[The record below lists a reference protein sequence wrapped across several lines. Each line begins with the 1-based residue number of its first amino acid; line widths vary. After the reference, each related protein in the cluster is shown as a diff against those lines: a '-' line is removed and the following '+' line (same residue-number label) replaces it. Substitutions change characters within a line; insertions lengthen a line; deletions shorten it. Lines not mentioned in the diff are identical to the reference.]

1 MIKINLEASIAKIVS
16 NESSPKNEKKDRKAR
31 ESKSSVN
38 HDKVDL
44 EIFRAILRA
53 TALDIK
59 QTLTEDNRAVRNG
72 ILVSGLLLNLP
83 KFQKNDPTNRAIV
96 LESISSLQERSLV
109 RSIDHGK
116 FQFVSATN
124 GGHYYV
130 APDGRV
136 VTNFFGRNKNPLV
149 ALFEQMA
156 AKSAAQTETVIE
168 ETVIEET
175 VIEETVIEETVIE
188 ETEVTDFSGMEPY
201 EEPGE
206 IEDLDDSEDCEEDSG
221 LNSDTPEE

>member
-38 HDKVDL
+38 HDEIDL
-44 EIFRAILRA
+44 VVFRAILRA

-59 QTLTEDNRAVRNG
+59 QTLTEDNRAIRNG

-156 AKSAAQTETVIE
+156 AKSAAQTEVSETEVTETEVTENE
-168 ETVIEET
+168 ETESVI
-175 VIEETVIEETVIE
+175 
-188 ETEVTDFSGMEPY
+188 EVTDFSGMEEY
-201 EEPGE
+201 QEPVGE
-206 IEDLDDSEDCEEDSG
+206 FEDDDFNYRESN
-221 LNSDTPEE
+221 LNSDIPEVE

>member
-16 NESSPKNEKKDRKAR
+16 NESSPKKEKKERKTR
-31 ESKSSVN
+31 ESKSSVD

-156 AKSAAQTETVIE
+156 AKSAAQTEVSETEVTETEVTENE
-168 ETVIEET
+168 ETESVI
-175 VIEETVIEETVIE
+175 
-188 ETEVTDFSGMEPY
+188 EVTDFSGMEEY
-201 EEPGE
+201 QEPVGE
-206 IEDLDDSEDCEEDSG
+206 FEDDDFNYRESN
-221 LNSDTPEE
+221 LNSDIPEVE

>member
-16 NESSPKNEKKDRKAR
+16 NESSPKKEKKDRKAR

-38 HDKVDL
+38 HDEIDL
-44 EIFRAILRA
+44 VVFRAILRA

-156 AKSAAQTETVIE
+156 AKSAAQTEVTETEVTENE
-168 ETVIEET
+168 ETESVI
-175 VIEETVIEETVIE
+175 
-188 ETEVTDFSGMEPY
+188 EVTDFSGMEEY
-201 EEPGE
+201 QEPVGE
-206 IEDLDDSEDCEEDSG
+206 FEDDDFNYRESN
-221 LNSDTPEE
+221 LNSDIPEVE

>member
-1 MIKINLEASIAKIVS
+1 M
-16 NESSPKNEKKDRKAR
+16 
-31 ESKSSVN
+31 
-38 HDKVDL
+38 
-44 EIFRAILRA
+44 
-53 TALDIK
+53 
-59 QTLTEDNRAVRNG
+59 
-72 ILVSGLLLNLP
+72 NLP
-83 KFQKNDPTNRAIV
+83 KFAKNDTTNRAIV

-156 AKSAAQTETVIE
+156 AKSAAQTEVE
-168 ETVIEET
+168 ETAIEL
-175 VIEETVIEETVIE
+175 
-188 ETEVTDFSGMEPY
+188 TEVTDFSGMEEY
-201 EEPGE
+201 QEPE
-206 IEDLDDSEDCEEDSG
+206 FEFKDDDFDNDVSE
-221 LNSDTPEE
+221 LNSDIPE

>member
-1 MIKINLEASIAKIVS
+1 MLKLNISASIAKVVS
-16 NESSPKNEKKDRKAR
+16 NESSPDFEKKEKKERKAR

-38 HDKVDL
+38 HDEIDL
-44 EIFRAILRA
+44 VVFRAILRA

-59 QTLTEDNRAVRNG
+59 QTLTEDNRAIRNG

-83 KFQKNDPTNRAIV
+83 KFAKNDTTNRAIV

-156 AKSAAQTETVIE
+156 AKSAAQTEVE
-168 ETVIEET
+168 ETAIEL
-175 VIEETVIEETVIE
+175 
-188 ETEVTDFSGMEPY
+188 TEVTDFSGMEEY
-201 EEPGE
+201 QEPE
-206 IEDLDDSEDCEEDSG
+206 FEFKDDDFDNDVSE
-221 LNSDTPEE
+221 LNSDIPE

>member
-1 MIKINLEASIAKIVS
+1 MAIKFNKSAFLAQIAEEKVT
-16 NESSPKNEKKDRKAR
+16 EKKERKAR
-31 ESKSSVN
+31 ESKSSIN
-38 HDKVDL
+38 HDEIDL
-44 EIFRAILRA
+44 VVFRAILRA
-53 TALDIK
+53 TSLDIK

-83 KFQKNDPTNRAIV
+83 KFQKNDTTNRAIV

-156 AKSAAQTETVIE
+156 AKSAAQTQ
-168 ETVIEET
+168 
-175 VIEETVIEETVIE
+175 TVIEETVIE

>member
-16 NESSPKNEKKDRKAR
+16 NESSPKKEKKDRKAR

-38 HDKVDL
+38 HDEIDL
-44 EIFRAILRA
+44 VVFRAILRA

-83 KFQKNDPTNRAIV
+83 KFQKNDTTNRAIV

-156 AKSAAQTETVIE
+156 AKSAAQTEVSETEVTETEVTENE
-168 ETVIEET
+168 ETESVI
-175 VIEETVIEETVIE
+175 
-188 ETEVTDFSGMEPY
+188 EVTDFSGMEEY
-201 EEPGE
+201 QEPVGE
-206 IEDLDDSEDCEEDSG
+206 FEDDDFNYRESD
-221 LNSDTPEE
+221 LNSDIPEVE

>member
-1 MIKINLEASIAKIVS
+1 MLKLNISASIEKVVS
-16 NESSPKNEKKDRKAR
+16 NESSPDFEKKEKKERKAR
-31 ESKSSVN
+31 ESKSSID

-59 QTLTEDNRAVRNG
+59 QTLREDNRAVRNG

-83 KFQKNDPTNRAIV
+83 KFQKNDTTNRAIV

-156 AKSAAQTETVIE
+156 AKSAAQTETEIE
-168 ETVIEET
+168 VTETET
-175 VIEETVIEETVIE
+175 ET
-188 ETEVTDFSGMEPY
+188 ETEVTDFSGMEEY
-201 EEPGE
+201 QEPAGE
-206 IEDLDDSEDCEEDSG
+206 FEDDIEYDSDSDLNTD
-221 LNSDTPEE
+221 LPEVE

>member
-1 MIKINLEASIAKIVS
+1 MLKLNISASIAKVVS
-16 NESSPKNEKKDRKAR
+16 NESSPDFEKKEKKDRKAR

-38 HDKVDL
+38 HDEIDL
-44 EIFRAILRA
+44 VVFRAILHA

-156 AKSAAQTETVIE
+156 AKSAAQTQ
-168 ETVIEET
+168 
-175 VIEETVIEETVIE
+175 TVIEETVIE

>member
-1 MIKINLEASIAKIVS
+1 MAIKFNKSAFLAQIAEEKVT
-16 NESSPKNEKKDRKAR
+16 EKKERKAR

-38 HDKVDL
+38 HDEIDL
-44 EIFRAILRA
+44 VVFRAILRA

-59 QTLTEDNRAVRNG
+59 QTLTEDNRAIRNG

-83 KFQKNDPTNRAIV
+83 KFAKNDTTNRAIV

-156 AKSAAQTETVIE
+156 AKSAAQTEVT
-168 ETVIEET
+168 ETEVTET
-175 VIEETVIEETVIE
+175 ETKI
-188 ETEVTDFSGMEPY
+188 EVTDFSGMEEY
-201 EEPGE
+201 QEPVGE
-206 IEDLDDSEDCEEDSG
+206 FEDDDFNYRESN
-221 LNSDTPEE
+221 LNSDIPEVE

>member
-1 MIKINLEASIAKIVS
+1 MAIKFNKSAFLAQIAEEKVT
-16 NESSPKNEKKDRKAR
+16 EKKDRKAR

-38 HDKVDL
+38 HDEIDL
-44 EIFRAILRA
+44 VVFRAILRA

-156 AKSAAQTETVIE
+156 AKSAAQTEVE
-168 ETVIEET
+168 ETAIEL
-175 VIEETVIEETVIE
+175 
-188 ETEVTDFSGMEPY
+188 TEVTDFSGMEEY
-201 EEPGE
+201 QEPE
-206 IEDLDDSEDCEEDSG
+206 FEFKDDDFDNDVSE
-221 LNSDTPEE
+221 LNSDIPE